1 MAIRVLLADD
11 QPLIRTG
18 FRRVL
23 EGAEAIEVVGE
34 SADGHQAV
42 VAARRLRPDVVV
54 MDIRMPVLDGI
65 AATQHIL
72 AADPTVRILIL
83 TTFDLDAYVF
93 QALQAGASGFL
104 LKDTPLDDLVSAVRL
119 VASGDALLSPSVTR
133 RVIEEFARR
142 PVAGT
147 GDDPLPD
154 LTPRER
160 DVLSCLVHGLSN
172 AAIGAELHVSES
184 TVKTHVRA
192 MLVKLG
198 LHDRTQ
204 LVIAAYES
212 GFALPGR
219 AR

>member
-23 EGAEAIEVVGE
+23 EGADDLTVVGE
-34 SADGHQAV
+34 AADGHQAV

-54 MDIRMPVLDGI
+54 MDIRMPNLDGI
-65 AATQHIL
+65 AATERIL
-72 AADPTVRILIL
+72 AADADGRVLIL

-93 QALQAGASGFL
+93 QALRAGASGFL
-104 LKDTPLDDLVSAVRL
+104 LKDAPLDDLVSAVRL
-119 VASGDALLSPSVTR
+119 VARGDALLSPAVTR

-142 PVAGT
+142 PFAGT
-147 GDDPLPD
+147 GDPLPD
-154 LTPRER
+154 LTARER
-160 DVLSCLVHGLSN
+160 DVLKCLVRGLSN
-172 AAIGAELHVSES
+172 AAIGGELYLSEA
-184 TVKTHVRA
+184 TVKTHVRS

-212 GFALPGR
+212 GFASPGGSR
-219 AR
+219 